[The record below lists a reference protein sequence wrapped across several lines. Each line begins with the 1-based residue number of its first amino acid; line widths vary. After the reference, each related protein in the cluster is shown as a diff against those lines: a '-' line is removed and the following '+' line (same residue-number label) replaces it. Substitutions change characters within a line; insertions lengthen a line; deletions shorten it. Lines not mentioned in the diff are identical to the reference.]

1 MSSGPIGFSGKT
13 IVMTGATS
21 QVGLPIARELVA
33 AGNEVLAL
41 GRYGGKGSREQ
52 IEGVGAR
59 PVVADIAEANFEGVP
74 RDPDYLLNFAVL
86 KDGDFEADIR
96 MNAEGIGLLIGHCN
110 EAKTVLHCSS
120 TAVYESAG
128 HHQLTETDPLGDNH
142 RVLFPTYSICKI
154 AAETTVRFAARQW
167 NIPTTIARLCV
178 PYGDNGGWP
187 YFHLEMML
195 AGMAI
200 PVSHEDANL
209 YNLLHEDDYIAKLP
223 KLLDAATVPATIVN
237 FGGSTATSI
246 EQWCGYIGE
255 LIGVEPTFERSEQAL
270 SSVTIDTM
278 RMHELIGPTA
288 VDWRDGI
295 RRLIAARR
303 PDLELKA

>member
-1 MSSGPIGFSGKT
+1 MSGENMGISGKK

-21 QVGLPIARELVA
+21 QVGLPIARALVA
-33 AGNEVLAL
+33 AGNDVLAL

-52 IEGVGAR
+52 VEAVGAV
-59 PVVADIAEANFEGVP
+59 PVVADIAEGRFDEVP
-74 RDPDYLLNFAVL
+74 QDPDYLLNFAVL
-86 KDGDFEADIR
+86 KDGDFETDIR

-110 EAKTVLHCSS
+110 RAKAILHCSS

-128 HHQLTETDPLGDNH
+128 HHKLVETDPLGDNH
-142 RVLFPTYSICKI
+142 RALFPTYSICKI

-200 PVSHEDANL
+200 PISPEDGNL
-209 YNLLHEDDYIAKLP
+209 YNLLHEDDYIATLP
-223 KLLDAATVPATIVN
+223 KLLAAASVPATIVN
-237 FGGSTATSI
+237 WGGTEATSI
-246 EQWCGYIGE
+246 EQWCAYIGE
-255 LIGVEPTFERSEQAL
+255 LVGVEPKFERSDDAL
-270 SSVTIDTM
+270 SSVTIDTTK
-278 RMHELIGPTA
+278 MHELLGTTR

-303 PDLELKA
+303 PDLELAG